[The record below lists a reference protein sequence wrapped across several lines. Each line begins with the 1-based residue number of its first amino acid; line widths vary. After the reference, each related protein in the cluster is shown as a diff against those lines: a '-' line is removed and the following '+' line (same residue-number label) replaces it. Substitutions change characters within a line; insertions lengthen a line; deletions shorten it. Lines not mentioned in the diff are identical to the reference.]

1 MRCWLACCGLTC
13 LAVPR
18 HPLPCPALPC
28 PTAVVF
34 PSSMAERGRQ
44 CQQSC
49 VSLLGSQPPAA
60 SSQQPADSRQQTAAC
75 AQLSASSQHTTAL
88 STTADTTAAQ
98 LPRPRTPPRRK
109 RHARFSLNLASRRCA
124 RKRSPACS
132 LPRGKGEARERR
144 PALKANGARVMR
156 SESLGSTRRDACL
169 VSIWRLGGQP
179 LSRRRQP
186 SMIAREPRV
195 RCYSRE

>member
-13 LAVPR
+13 LAAPR
-18 HPLPCPALPC
+18 HLLPCPAMPDRRRGISVQHGGAWQ
-28 PTAVVF
+28 AVSAIILRE
-34 PSSMAERGRQ
+34 PARQ
-44 CQQSC
+44 
-49 VSLLGSQPPAA
+49 PAS

-88 STTADTTAAQ
+88 STTADTAPAQ
-98 LPRPRTPPRRK
+98 LSPPRTPPRR
-109 RHARFSLNLASRRCA
+109 RWHARFSLNLASCRCA

-144 PALKANGARVMR
+144 PALKPNGARVMR